1 MSKYAVH
8 IVNQRKCLCKWRK
21 PLLDIYISVLYMQK
35 KNVNTGK
42 SAGKDTNSG
51 DLCHGKINWN
61 KTYITETFSVT
72 RRETSY
78 SCTI

>member
-1 MSKYAVH
+1 
-8 IVNQRKCLCKWRK
+8 
-21 PLLDIYISVLYMQK
+21 MQK

>member
-21 PLLDIYISVLYMQK
+21 PLPDIYISVLYTQK

-42 SAGKDTNSG
+42 STGKDKKS
-51 DLCHGKINWN
+51 DD
-61 KTYITETFSVT
+61 
-72 RRETSY
+72 
-78 SCTI
+78 